1 MMRENLPPF
10 FLSPSH
16 THSPGQRTRSMEQ
29 LTVDTSNLDKG
40 VRGFSTPGTT
50 PVGTPQG
57 TPRMNRSWSKTR
69 LGRRGSEPDLEGARK
84 SCVCLC
90 VCVCVCVCVWGGG
103 GTQPSD
109 L

>member
-1 MMRENLPPF
+1 MVHIGRQMMKRI
-10 FLSPSH
+10 SPLFPH

-69 LGRRGSEPDLEGARK
+69 LGRRGSEPDLEGACK
-84 SCVCLC
+84 SCVC
-90 VCVCVCVCVWGGG
+90 VCGGG
-103 GTQPSD
+103 GRDTTK
-109 L
+109 

>member
-90 VCVCVCVCVWGGG
+90 VCVCVGGG
-103 GTQPSD
+103 GGGGGGDTTK
-109 L
+109 

>member
-84 SCVCLC
+84 SCVC
-90 VCVCVCVCVWGGG
+90 VCGGGGGGG